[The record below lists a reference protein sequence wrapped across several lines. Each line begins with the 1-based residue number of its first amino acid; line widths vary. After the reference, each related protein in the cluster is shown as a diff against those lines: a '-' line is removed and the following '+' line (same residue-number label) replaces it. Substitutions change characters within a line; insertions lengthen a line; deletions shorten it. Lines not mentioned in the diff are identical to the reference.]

1 MASVAHGV
9 IDPIVDQIDE
19 HFLQEEGKI
28 RADKLI
34 MNNRTYAETPEKVKD
49 EVKNINRKIFEVN

>member
-28 RADKLI
+28 RSDKLI